1 MKRNRNSFFTNYNA
15 QTQSFIPDGMPMNN
29 QPGPYTQ
36 SSMNSNYYSGPALT
50 NSNDIDNRL
59 SKIERQINRLD
70 NRLSKLESSFSI
82 QDTPSE
88 NTYNNP
94 IKTFNSKN
102 HLF

>member
-15 QTQSFIPDGMPMNN
+15 QQQAFIPDGMPMPN
-29 QPGPYTQ
+29 QGPYTQ
-36 SSMNSNYYSGPALT
+36 SSMNQSYYSGPNLS

-70 NRLSKLESSFSI
+70 NRVSKLENTSSI

-88 NTYNNP
+88 TTYNNMYM
-94 IKTFNSKN
+94 
-102 HLF
+102 L

>member
-15 QTQSFIPDGMPMNN
+15 QSQAFIPDGIPNINN

-36 SSMNSNYYSGPALT
+36 SNMNTSYYSGPAIT

-70 NRLSKLESSFSI
+70 NRISKLENITNFTTDNSSE
-82 QDTPSE
+82 T
-88 NTYNNP
+88 NYNNMYM
-94 IKTFNSKN
+94 I
-102 HLF
+102 